1 MVAGIDKIDRKILA
15 ALQEDASRSAAEIA
29 EAVGLSQ
36 SPCWR
41 RIQQLKEQGYIA
53 RIVAL
58 LNRDKLGL
66 KAQLFVQVKMDK
78 NDQASLANF
87 SRKIQEFPEVLEC
100 HAVLGVF
107 DYLLRVVTRDI
118 HAYETFFFEKLSH
131 VDNIREVHS
140 YVAVAEVKS
149 TTAVPL

>member
-29 EAVGLSQ
+29 DVVGLSQ

-41 RIQQLKEQGYIA
+41 RIQQLKEQGYIHKV
-53 RIVAL
+53 VAL

-66 KAQLFVQVKMDK
+66 KAQLFVQIKMDK
-78 NDQASLANF
+78 NDQASLADF
-87 SRKIQEFPEVLEC
+87 SRKIREFPEVLEC
-100 HAVLGVF
+100 HAVLGAF
-107 DYLLRVVTRDI
+107 DYLLRVVTKDM

-140 YVAVAEVKS
+140 FVAVAEVKS